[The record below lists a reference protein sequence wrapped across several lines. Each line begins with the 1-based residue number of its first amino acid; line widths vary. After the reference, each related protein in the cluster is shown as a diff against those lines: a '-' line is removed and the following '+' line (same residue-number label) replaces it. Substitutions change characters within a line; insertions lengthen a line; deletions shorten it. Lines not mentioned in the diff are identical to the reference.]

1 MDRRHVLLAPALAA
15 LLAAASAPAAPADA
29 QIRPSGFTV
38 VPELGIAFHGDVY
51 DDRVITTFEGTDDV
65 VVRDL
70 TVDPGTAPRLEGR
83 LEYDYVPGVRFHGG
97 VGLSWPGADL
107 RVGEETQ
114 RDVDLSVLEVN
125 GGATLELGEI
135 TADRIPV
142 YAGLEVG
149 VAHHGFGEFRWRDE
163 FVDPS
168 ATSLAAGGRVGV
180 EYPLMENLSLRG
192 ELKQSLVWGAF
203 GDFEEDIAAVEGRVA
218 GQPADTDLEG
228 NTFSMFSLNA
238 GLAFSF

>member
-1 MDRRHVLLAPALAA
+1 MDRRHAYPAVVAA
-15 LLAAASAPAAPADA
+15 LLVASSLAAPADA

-38 VPELGIAFHGDVY
+38 VPEAGVAFHGDLY

-65 VVRDL
+65 LVQDL
-70 TVDPGTAPRLEGR
+70 TVDPGTALRVEGR
-83 LEYDYVPGVRFHGG
+83 LEYDYVPGVRFHTG
-97 VGLSWPGADL
+97 VGLSWPGADV

-114 RDVDLSVLEVN
+114 QDVDVSVLEVN

-135 TADRIPV
+135 TSERIPV
-142 YAGLEVG
+142 YAGVEAG
-149 VAHHGFGEFRWRDE
+149 VAHHGFDEFRWRDE

-168 ATSLAAGGRVGV
+168 TTSLSVGGRVGV
-180 EYPLMENLSLRG
+180 EYPLMRSLSLRG

-203 GDFEEDIAAVEGRVA
+203 GDFESDIAAVEGRVA
-218 GQPADTDLEG
+218 GQEANVDFEG
-228 NTFSMFSLNA
+228 TTFSMFSLNA